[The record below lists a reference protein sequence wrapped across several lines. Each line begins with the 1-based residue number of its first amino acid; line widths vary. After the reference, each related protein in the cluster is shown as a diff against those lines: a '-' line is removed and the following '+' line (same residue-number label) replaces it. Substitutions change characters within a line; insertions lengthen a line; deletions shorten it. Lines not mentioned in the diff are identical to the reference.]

1 MQVAIFSDELEFP
14 SVVKRLRRGDS
25 KGTEQP
31 ETYLIFLLSVFAMLG
46 AFMYTF
52 CALLAEETLGGELAL
67 LDHPAR
73 HVFIFKK
80 KQTGDQVEVITRR
93 LTDTECLTR
102 HLRFD
107 YRL

>member
-1 MQVAIFSDELEFP
+1 MLLFLY
-14 SVVKRLRRGDS
+14 SVITRMS
-25 KGTEQP
+25 KIIH
-31 ETYLIFLLSVFAMLG
+31 TYSRIC
-46 AFMYTF
+46 FMS
-52 CALLAEETLGGELAL
+52 AEETLGGELAL

-73 HVFIFKK
+73 HVFIFKR